1 MLPGEQGLP
10 EEILSYHSNIVN
22 RVVHFACK
30 EADAYLADRVRRL
43 VRSLQLR
50 WYRRSQRQI
59 FCPSC
64 GVNEHT
70 RKGWRPRVL
79 RSSRGRLVL
88 LVLQAKCKCCGRA
101 FRPFTTALGLPFS
114 RRCTDELIEKAV
126 SLGVQMPFR
135 RSSDT
140 LRKLTAGSLS
150 AEGIRQKI
158 AEQAKAV
165 AFQDDVAD
173 KTVLTDSTK
182 VKAGIKE
189 RGASV

>member
-22 RVVHFACK
+22 HVVQFVCK

-43 VRSLQLR
+43 IRALQLR
-50 WYRRSQRQI
+50 WYRRARRHI

-70 RKGWRPRVL
+70 RKGWRPRIL

-101 FRPFTTALGLPFS
+101 FRPFTTALGLSFS
-114 RRCTDELIEKAV
+114 RRCTDELLEKAV
-126 SLGVQMPFR
+126 SLGVQMPFQ
-135 RSSDT
+135 RSSNI
-140 LRKLTAGSLS
+140 LQKLTAGSLS

-158 AEQAKAV
+158 AAKAKTI
-165 AFQDDVAD
+165 AWQDDVSD
-173 KTVLTDSTK
+173 KT
-182 VKAGIKE
+182 
-189 RGASV
+189 